1 MRGERCVV
9 PAWEEKEM
17 ASRRKEEAS
26 APMTKIQSTIG
37 STQAYHG
44 QNATHEARSI
54 NDVKY
59 QCDLFLAV
67 L

>member
-44 QNATHEARSI
+44 QNARHMKREASTTSSI
-54 NDVKY
+54 NAI
-59 QCDLFLAV
+59 FF
-67 L
+67 